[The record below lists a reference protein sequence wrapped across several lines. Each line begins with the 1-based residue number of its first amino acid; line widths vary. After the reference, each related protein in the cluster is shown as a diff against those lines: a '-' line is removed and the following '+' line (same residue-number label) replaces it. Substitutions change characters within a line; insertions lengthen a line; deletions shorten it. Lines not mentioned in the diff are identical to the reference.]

1 MKKFAIAVLAL
12 AFLAVGMAMAD
23 RPVNA
28 TLETQGVT
36 TSTAVVV
43 SGALT
48 NAESIVWTMS
58 DQDIAG
64 ASASLDDG
72 EVQYTMAYTQS
83 VQGNNGYAEFN
94 AANALDTANK
104 VVNTYN
110 YKTTKQLD
118 YVSYEDA
125 YGQVVT
131 AESLTLDGAGMNTT
145 TADKFLCPFGA
156 SPSDFPAF
164 CNIIEVGS
172 TFSGTAVS
180 MTTVADERHVAKSA
194 DVPVVV
200 DYSVGLAGQG
210 SASAYYRAHFQEA
223 RGNDSANKSLDIV
236 ASEKTTASGVITS
249 FTKAINYQSGVRR
262 Y

>member
-12 AFLAVGMAMAD
+12 AVLAVGMAMAD
-23 RPVNA
+23 RPVNQ

-48 NAESIVWTMS
+48 NAESIVWQMS

-64 ASASLDDG
+64 ASLGAE

-83 VQGNNGYAEFN
+83 VQGNNGYSEFN
-94 AANALDTANK
+94 AGNALDTANK

-118 YVSYEDA
+118 YVSYDDA
-125 YGQVVT
+125 YGQVAT
-131 AESLTLDGAGMNTT
+131 AESLTLDGVGNTT
-145 TADKFLCPFGA
+145 TLADKMLCPFGA
-156 SPSDFPAF
+156 AAGDFPAF

-210 SASAYYRAHFQEA
+210 SATAYYRAHFQEG
-223 RGNDSANKSLDIV
+223 RGDDFANKSLDLV
-236 ASEKTTASGVITS
+236 ASEKTTASGTIES
-249 FTKAINYQSGVRR
+249 FSKVINYQSGVRR

>member
-23 RPVNA
+23 RPVNQ
-28 TLETQGVT
+28 TYETQGVT

-58 DQDIAG
+58 DQDIAE
-64 ASASLDDG
+64 ASLDDG

-94 AANALDTANK
+94 AGSALDTANK
-104 VVNTYN
+104 VVNTNN

-156 SPSDFPAF
+156 SSADFPAF

>member
-12 AFLAVGMAMAD
+12 AVLAVGMAMAD
-23 RPVNA
+23 RPVNQ
-28 TLETQGVT
+28 TYETQGVT
-36 TSTAVVV
+36 TSTAAVVT
-43 SGALT
+43 GTLT

-58 DQDIAG
+58 DQDISG
-64 ASASLDDG
+64 AALDAE

-83 VQGNNGYAEFN
+83 VAANNGYAEFN

-104 VVNTYN
+104 VANTYN
-110 YKTTKQLD
+110 YKTAKQLD
-118 YVSYEDA
+118 YVSLDTA
-125 YGQVVT
+125 YGQVAT
-131 AESLTLDGAGMNTT
+131 AESLVLDGAGNNTT

-156 SPSDFPAF
+156 SSTDFPAF

-180 MTTVADERHVAKSA
+180 MTTVADERHVSKSA

-200 DYSVGLAGQG
+200 DYSIGLTGQG

-223 RGNDSANKSLDIV
+223 RDDSLAKALDIV
-236 ASEKTTASGVITS
+236 ASEKTTASGVIAS